1 MSEIP
6 TTRQVEVGGGTL
18 AVVEAGPEDGRPVVL
33 IHGFPFSHRMWEPQL
48 RPLSDEFRLVAYDIR
63 GHGESPVG
71 DGQYTIEFFVDDL
84 FGLLD
89 GLGIEEV
96 VGCGLSMGGYVLLR
110 ALEREPERFGGV
122 VLCDTR
128 SEADTDEGRLKRVAA
143 IRTLRSEGAAGYAEA
158 FLPKVLAPET
168 LDARPEVVAA
178 VREMIEANPVEGMVG
193 AQLAMAART
202 DTTDVLGRIEAPTL
216 VIVGERDELTPPG
229 TAREMARR
237 IAGAGVT
244 VVSRAGHLSNLENPG
259 EFNEALRLFLEGLE
273 R

>member
-6 TTRQVEVGGGTL
+6 SPERIQVGDTTL
-18 AVVEAGPEDGRPVVL
+18 AVMEVGPDDGLPVVF

-48 RPLSDEFRLVAYDIR
+48 RALSDDFRLVAYDIR

-71 DGQYTIEFFVDDL
+71 DGQYTMEFFVDDL
-84 FGLLD
+84 IGVLD
-89 GLGIEEV
+89 HLEIERA

-110 ALEREPERFGGV
+110 AMERQPGRFRAA

-143 IRTLRSEGAAGYAEA
+143 IRRLRREGREAYAGS
-158 FLPKVLAPET
+158 FLPGVLAPQT

-178 VREMIEANPVEGMVG
+178 VRAMIEANPVEGMVG
-193 AQLAMAART
+193 AQIAMAART
-202 DTTDVLGRIEAPTL
+202 DTTGALERMEVPTL
-216 VIVGERDELTPPG
+216 VVVGEGDELTPPG

-237 IAGAGVT
+237 IPGAGVT
-244 VVSRAGHLSNLENPG
+244 VISRAGHLSNLENPE
-259 EFNEALRLFLEGLE
+259 EFNEALRPFLEGLE
-273 R
+273 P